1 MRALVLSSGGVD
13 STTCLGLAIEK
24 YGKENV
30 TALSITYG
38 QKHDKEIEAAEA
50 VARYYGVELI
60 TLDLAKIFQYDTK
73 CTLLQGCA
81 EEIPEE
87 SYADQLK
94 KTDGKPVSTYVP
106 FRNGLFLSSAAS
118 IALSKDCSVIYYG
131 AHSDDA
137 AGNAYP
143 DCSDAFNEAMKSAIE
158 LGSGNQLTIE
168 APFVNWTKKDVV
180 REGLRL
186 HVPYELTWSCYE
198 GGDKPCGKCG
208 TCLDRAAAFA
218 ANGVKDPALE
228 DWHMEGRTTEE
239 KQGITLLGNQHTQ
252 YKDDYA
258 PEVLETFVNKHPN
271 NDYFV
276 KFNCPE
282 FTSLCPITGQPDFA
296 TITISYVPDVRMVE
310 SKSLKLYLFSFRNH
324 GDFHEDCVNII
335 MKDLIKL
342 MEPKYIEVWG
352 KFTPRGG
359 ISIDPYCNY
368 GKPGTRWEEVA
379 WNRMANHDLYPEKI
393 DNR

>member
-1 MRALVLSSGGVD
+1 MKAMVLCSGGID
-13 STTCLGLAIEK
+13 STTCLALAVHE
-24 YGKENV
+24 YGAENV
-30 TALSITYG
+30 IALSVSYG
-38 QKHDKEIEAAEA
+38 QKHTKELTCAKKVAAH
-50 VARYYGVELI
+50 YQVEHLS
-60 TLDLAKIFQYDTK
+60 LDLAKIFQYSD
-73 CTLLQGCA
+73 CSLLTHSRQ
-81 EEIPEE
+81 EIPAQ
-87 SYADQLK
+87 SYAQQLE

-118 IALSKDCSVIYYG
+118 IALSKGCSVIYYG

-137 AGNAYP
+137 AGSAYP
-143 DCSDAFNEAMKSAIE
+143 DCSDAFNEAMNQAIYI
-158 LGSGNQLTIE
+158 GSGKQLRVE
-168 APFVNWTKKDVV
+168 APFIHMTKAEVV
-180 REGLRL
+180 AKGLAL
-186 HVPYELTWSCYE
+186 KAPYEYTWSCYM
-198 GGDKPCGKCG
+198 GGEKPCGVCG
-208 TCLDRAAAFA
+208 TCIDRAKAFA
-218 ANGVKDPALE
+218 ANGVADPALQKKIE
-228 DWHMEGRTTEE
+228 TEGL
-239 KQGITLLGNQHTQ
+239 TLLGSRQTTYPDN
-252 YKDDYA
+252 YA
-258 PEVLETFVNKHPN
+258 PQVLETFINKHQE

-296 TITISYVPDVRMVE
+296 AITIAYVPDIKMVE

-335 MKDLIKL
+335 MKDLIRL

-368 GKPGTRWEEVA
+368 GRPGTRWEQVA
-379 WNRMANHDLYPEKI
+379 WDRMSRHDLYPEKV